1 MDEALGGLTPGPR
14 KTIAPGMGMWLFSQ
28 ERPPVPTS
36 LSPPCVW
43 VALQRMTPAWRKW
56 AGRGDNAAAADVN
69 MLLQA
74 GEKELGLG
82 HHIVGVGAGGMLM
95 GDGGCQR
102 LT

>member
-1 MDEALGGLTPGPR
+1 
-14 KTIAPGMGMWLFSQ
+14 
-28 ERPPVPTS
+28 
-36 LSPPCVW
+36 
-43 VALQRMTPAWRKW
+43 MTPAWRKW
-56 AGRGDNAAAADVN
+56 AGRGDNAAAADAN